1 MLETIRHGSILELK
15 LSRPPANAMNTALVT
30 RLTDELTAAPG
41 AGARGVVISG
51 TPGMFCAGL
60 DVAELLQLDRNG
72 ILAFWAAFF
81 RMNKT
86 AATLPVPVVV
96 ALTGHSPAG
105 GAVLATHCD
114 YRIAAEGRFKIGLN
128 EVQVGLP
135 LSENFYFALRRLV
148 GQPRAQNMAIRGA
161 LIAIDEAA
169 RIGMVDELVAPDEVV
184 PRAVAWAQSLTELPP
199 HAMLSTLQLARADL
213 VEVLD
218 RIEPQFAETATRHWF
233 SAETQG
239 AMRSMIERIASKKK

>member
-1 MLETIRHGSILELK
+1 MLDTTRHGSILELRI
-15 LSRPPANAMNTALVT
+15 SRPPANAMNTELVT
-30 RLTDELTAAPG
+30 RIADALQAAPG
-41 AGARGVVISG
+41 AGAGGVVISG

-60 DVAELLQLDRNG
+60 DVAELLQLDRQG
-72 ILAFWAAFF
+72 IVEFWAAFF

-114 YRIAAEGRFKIGLN
+114 YRIGAEGRFKIGLN

-161 LIAIDEAA
+161 LIAMDEAA

-184 PRAVAWAQSLTELPP
+184 PRAVAWAQTLTELPP

-213 VEVLD
+213 VAVLD

-233 SAETQG
+233 SDETQG
-239 AMRSMIERIASKKK
+239 AMRAMIERIASKKK